1 MREHLTEKQQY
12 WLGHVQACDRA
23 GLTMRSYAEANG
35 LSLAA
40 LYSWKATLRRKGA
53 LDEAA
58 KPRLFQRATVVGGRA
73 SGQCRV
79 VLPSGLALEV
89 TCGTEPTWVAE
100 LVRALS

>member
-12 WLGHVQACDRA
+12 WLDHVQACDRA
-23 GLTMRSYAEANG
+23 GLSMRSYAEANG
-35 LSLAA
+35 LSLTA

-53 LDEAA
+53 LDAA
-58 KPRLFQRATVVGGRA
+58 KPRLFQRATVVGGRT
-73 SGQCRV
+73 SGDCRL

-89 TCGTEPTWVAE
+89 GAGTEPEWVAE